1 MPVQVPLPEELMT
14 LCYPALSLSQSGPL
28 VFEELEGYVEELVR
42 TIKFCNG
49 QLEKI
54 RALQPVR
61 RESKALLE

>member
-1 MPVQVPLPEELMT
+1 MALCLPE
-14 LCYPALSLSQSGPL
+14 YGLSQSGPL

-54 RALQPVR
+54 RALQPQP
-61 RESKALLE
+61 RE